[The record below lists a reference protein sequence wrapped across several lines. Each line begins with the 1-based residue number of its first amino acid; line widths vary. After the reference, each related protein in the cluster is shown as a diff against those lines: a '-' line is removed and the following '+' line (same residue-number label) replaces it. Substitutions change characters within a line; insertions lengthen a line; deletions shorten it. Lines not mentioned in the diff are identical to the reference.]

1 MLSCIIIILQGFLK
15 HAYLNTEILIMQK
28 TLSEKFVAAIGALVA
43 WVAIILQLTLILQNR
58 VAGVPETII
67 RFFSFFTI
75 LTNIIVAI
83 SFTETLLAK
92 KISSNNFW
100 QRSSTK
106 TAVVIYILVVGIIY
120 NLVLRQLW
128 VPVGLQKVADELL
141 HVVTP
146 ILYLFYWIVFVP
158 KQNLHWRFAIQWL
171 WYPFFYLFFILV
183 RGAFSDFYPY
193 PFVDVLNNGYKKVF
207 INSVYVL
214 LLFLVLSVIFIGASR
229 LTRTNTTIG

>member
-1 MLSCIIIILQGFLK
+1 
-15 HAYLNTEILIMQK
+15 MQK
-28 TLSEKFVAAIGALVA
+28 PLSEKLVAAIGALIA
-43 WVAIILQLTLILQNR
+43 WVAIILQFTLILQNR

-83 SFTETLLAK
+83 SFTKTLLAK
-92 KISSNNFW
+92 RIPSNNFW
-100 QRSSTK
+100 HRSSTK

-141 HVVTP
+141 HVVIP
-146 ILYLFYWIVFVP
+146 ILYLFYWIAFVS
-158 KQNLHWRFAIQWL
+158 KQDLHWRFAIQWL
-171 WYPFFYLFFILV
+171 WYPFFYLVYILV

-193 PFVDVLNNGYKKVF
+193 PFVDVLNNGYQKVF

-214 LLFLVLSVIFIGASR
+214 LLFVVLSVIFIGASR